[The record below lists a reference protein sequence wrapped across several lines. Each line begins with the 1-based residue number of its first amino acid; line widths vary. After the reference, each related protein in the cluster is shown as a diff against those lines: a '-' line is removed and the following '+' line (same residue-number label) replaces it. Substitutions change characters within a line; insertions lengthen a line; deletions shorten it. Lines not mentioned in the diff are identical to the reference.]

1 MIPVPVDTLWM
12 IAEHEGIEVIWYPG
26 TLYPRGQ
33 YCIANGRAFIFLNPA
48 IRENSMRYRCTFAHE
63 LGHHF
68 AGVGADGMGG
78 DGRDDER
85 AMRWARDLVLPM
97 RWLRDRITLPAWQI
111 AEEAGVYQHWV
122 EARLNDVVCR
132 HLSE

>member
-85 AMRWARDLVLPM
+85 AMRWGASHEVGEGSRV
-97 RWLRDRITLPAWQI
+97 AHAV
-111 AEEAGVYQHWV
+111 AERQDHTTRMADCRGSGGVS
-122 EARLNDVVCR
+122 ALG
-132 HLSE
+132 